1 MKTTMAGVTTGAC
14 RFLVHGAWARFKRPV
29 LAITV
34 LCAAAAAG
42 AAEPP
47 HLIALFPS
55 ASSPHWEG
63 FARIINHSD
72 EPGTVRITGIDD
84 AGVEH
89 GPVELSLEARASVH
103 LNSADLEA
111 GSAQKG
117 LPRGLD
123 DGDGDWRLHLSSEL
137 DIEPLSYI
145 RTGDGFVT
153 AMHQVVPAEGM
164 RHHVRFFNPGSNES
178 QVSWLRLVNPAE
190 EAVEVTIEGRDDA
203 GEAAPGGA
211 VSLTLAPGEAR
222 TLTAQALESGGAGM
236 TGSLG
241 DGKGKWQLFVSA
253 GGALEVMSLL
263 ASPTGHLSN
272 LSAFELRPPVCDP
285 ATGERTQVFALF
297 PSASSPHREGFARVI
312 NHSDEPGTVRI
323 TGIDDAGVEHGPVE
337 LSLEARA
344 SVHFNSADLEAG
356 SAQKGLS
363 AGLDH
368 GEGDWRLHLSSELD
382 IEPLSYIRTG
392 DGFVTAMHQAVPAEG
407 MRHHV
412 RFFNPGSNSSQVSRL
427 RLVNPTEEAVE
438 VTIEGR
444 DDAGE
449 AAPGGAVG
457 LTLAPGEARTLT
469 AQALESGGA
478 GMTGSLGDGT
488 GKWQLFVSAGGGLEV
503 MSLLV
508 SPTGH
513 LSNLSA
519 PVIAANAAN
528 AATPGTST
536 TVPEPRPGQLTTW
549 RDNTPAENILDHWN
563 DADALRRAMGLCD
576 TDVGSG
582 QAAFARLS
590 ETLEVGA
597 AESATLLRNVG
608 PDAMEIVGERAGIT
622 RGRWKG
628 GPAGTLDIDVDFR
641 FVPDLSESVRAQFER
656 AAKVWA
662 RRIRDDFRTYTIP
675 KGRTFSFSEGSIGG
689 SDRGTVTFT
698 FDEDAT
704 TNGLLIPVVATDKT
718 PWAALGFDVDNFESD
733 VENTE
738 EDFQPSLAV
747 MFVNPDNPDLRGRWA
762 DTAAHE
768 IGHALG
774 ITAVR
779 DGQRT
784 VKNLS
789 WLRNLDLTDHTFDG
803 PRARGANGGRP
814 VPLQWLV
821 PGRIA
826 VPPRTAGAERD
837 PGHLGVCNSIVSY
850 VCNLPEVLIPT
861 ELDFAVLDDIG
872 YEILDP
878 ETASEPE
885 LYGYAAWGRYSAG
898 GAGVERKLHYARR
911 SRPTRG
917 RFGASYRGYE
927 FRVDELRAGV
937 DAFGI
942 APDANFGEADPPAGL
957 PAIAWSG
964 TLIGVDMG
972 HEGLPP
978 VVGNARI
985 RVERSTLRG
994 TVQVHD
1000 LRVVADGKFS
1010 PFRTRDLRYDI
1021 SLAGNDFADAGGRL
1035 AGSLFGPGHEEMAA
1049 TVHDARSGVQLL
1061 AVVVT
1066 GRRAFS
1072 P

>member
-1 MKTTMAGVTTGAC
+1 MIA
-14 RFLVHGAWARFKRPV
+14 
-29 LAITV
+29 LAV
-34 LCAAAAAG
+34 LCAVGVPGTVSAASS
-42 AAEPP
+42 
-47 HLIALFPS
+47 HLLALFPS

-84 AGVEH
+84 AGVAH
-89 GPVELSLEARASVH
+89 GPVELSLEARASAH
-103 LNSADLEA
+103 FNSADLEA

-117 LPRGLD
+117 LSAGLD

-178 QVSWLRLVNPAE
+178 QVSRLRLVNPAE

-241 DGKGKWQLFVSA
+241 DGTGKWQLFVSA
-253 GGALEVMSLL
+253 GGA
-263 ASPTGHLSN
+263 
-272 LSAFELRPPVCDP
+272 
-285 ATGERTQVFALF
+285 
-297 PSASSPHREGFARVI
+297 
-312 NHSDEPGTVRI
+312 
-323 TGIDDAGVEHGPVE
+323 
-337 LSLEARA
+337 
-344 SVHFNSADLEAG
+344 
-356 SAQKGLS
+356 
-363 AGLDH
+363 
-368 GEGDWRLHLSSELD
+368 
-382 IEPLSYIRTG
+382 
-392 DGFVTAMHQAVPAEG
+392 
-407 MRHHV
+407 
-412 RFFNPGSNSSQVSRL
+412 
-427 RLVNPTEEAVE
+427 
-438 VTIEGR
+438 
-444 DDAGE
+444 
-449 AAPGGAVG
+449 
-457 LTLAPGEARTLT
+457 
-469 AQALESGGA
+469 
-478 GMTGSLGDGT
+478 
-488 GKWQLFVSAGGGLEV
+488 LEV

-519 PVIAANAAN
+519 PGIAANAAN
-528 AATPGTST
+528 AAIPGTST
-536 TVPEPRPGQLTTW
+536 TVPDPRRRQLTTW

-563 DADALRRAMGLCD
+563 DADALRQAMGLCD

-590 ETLEVGA
+590 ETLEVGT

-641 FVPDLSESVRAQFER
+641 FAPDLPESERAQFER

-675 KGRTFSFSEGSIGG
+675 KGRTFSSPERILGG
-689 SDRGTVTFT
+689 SGRGVVTIT
-698 FDEDAT
+698 FDEDVT
-704 TNGLLIPVVATDKT
+704 TNGLLISVVATDKT
-718 PWAALGFDVDNFESD
+718 PGGSLGFDLDNFESD

-738 EDFQPSLAV
+738 EDFQPSFAA
-747 MFVNPDNPDLRGRWA
+747 MFVNPDIVRSGRWRLGLP
-762 DTAAHE
+762 AHE
-768 IGHALG
+768 VGHALG
-774 ITAVR
+774 IGAVR
-779 DGQRT
+779 DVQGT
-784 VKNLS
+784 FMNLS

-814 VPLQWLV
+814 VPLQWLT
-821 PGRIA
+821 PRRRP

-850 VCNLPEVLIPT
+850 VCNPPEVLIPT

-957 PAIAWSG
+957 QAIVWSG

-1000 LRVVADGKFS
+1000 LRVVADGKSS

-1049 TVHDARSGVQLL
+1049 TVHDARSDVQLL

-1066 GRRAFS
+1066 GRRAIS

>member
-1 MKTTMAGVTTGAC
+1 MTAPPGPERPIPQQPSDASPPGPPGGAQPRSVLPNACVRRPNGPGARTNRICHRAAATAPQTIGTGHPLARHC
-14 RFLVHGAWARFKRPV
+14 WSWVKWLVIA
-29 LAITV
+29 LAV
-34 LCAAAAAG
+34 LCAVGVPGTVSAASS
-42 AAEPP
+42 
-47 HLIALFPS
+47 HVLALFPS

-89 GPVELSLEARASVH
+89 GPVELSLEARASAH
-103 LNSADLEA
+103 FNSADLEA

-117 LPRGLD
+117 LSAGLGH
-123 DGDGDWRLHLSSEL
+123 GDGDWRLHLSSEL

-153 AMHQVVPAEGM
+153 AMHQVVPSEGM
-164 RHHVRFFNPGSNES
+164 RHHVRFFNPGSNAS
-178 QVSWLRLVNPAE
+178 QVSRLRLVNPAE

-253 GGALEVMSLL
+253 GGGLEVMSLL

-285 ATGERTQVFALF
+285 ATGERTHFFALF
-297 PSASSPHREGFARVI
+297 PSASSPHWEGFARII

-344 SVHFNSADLEAG
+344 TAHFNSADLEAG
-356 SAQKGLS
+356 RAEKGLS
-363 AGLDH
+363 AGLGGD

-392 DGFVTAMHQAVPAEG
+392 DGFVTAMHQVVPSEG
-407 MRHHV
+407 GRHYV
-412 RFFNPGSNSSQVSRL
+412 GFFNPGSNASQVSRL
-427 RLVNPTEEAVE
+427 RLVNPAEEAVE

-488 GKWQLFVSAGGGLEV
+488 GKWQLLVSAGGGLEV

-519 PVIAANAAN
+519 PGIAAN

-563 DADALRRAMGLCD
+563 DTDALRQAMGLCD
-576 TDVGSG
+576 TDVVSG

-590 ETLEVGA
+590 ETLAVGT

-608 PDAMEIVGERAGIT
+608 PDAMEIVGERVGIT

-641 FVPDLSESVRAQFER
+641 FAPDLQESVRAQFER

-675 KGRTFSFSEGSIGG
+675 KGRTFSFSERFAGG
-689 SDRGTVTFT
+689 SGRGTVTFT

-704 TNGLLIPVVATDKT
+704 TNGLLIPVVATDKS
-718 PWAALGFDVDNFESD
+718 PWAACGLRCRQLRVGCGEH
-733 VENTE
+733 
-738 EDFQPSLAV
+738 
-747 MFVNPDNPDLRGRWA
+747 RGRLPA
-762 DTAAHE
+762 E
-768 IGHALG
+768 PRGHVRQSGQPGPAP
-774 ITAVR
+774 AV
-779 DGQRT
+779 
-784 VKNLS
+784 
-789 WLRNLDLTDHTFDG
+789 
-803 PRARGANGGRP
+803 
-814 VPLQWLV
+814 
-821 PGRIA
+821 
-826 VPPRTAGAERD
+826 
-837 PGHLGVCNSIVSY
+837 
-850 VCNLPEVLIPT
+850 
-861 ELDFAVLDDIG
+861 
-872 YEILDP
+872 
-878 ETASEPE
+878 
-885 LYGYAAWGRYSAG
+885 GRYRG
-898 GAGVERKLHYARR
+898 
-911 SRPTRG
+911 TRN
-917 RFGASYRGYE
+917 RT
-927 FRVDELRAGV
+927 RAGHHR
-937 DAFGI
+937 
-942 APDANFGEADPPAGL
+942 GEG
-957 PAIAWSG
+957 
-964 TLIGVDMG
+964 
-972 HEGLPP
+972 
-978 VVGNARI
+978 
-985 RVERSTLRG
+985 
-994 TVQVHD
+994 
-1000 LRVVADGKFS
+1000 
-1010 PFRTRDLRYDI
+1010 
-1021 SLAGNDFADAGGRL
+1021 
-1035 AGSLFGPGHEEMAA
+1035 
-1049 TVHDARSGVQLL
+1049 
-1061 AVVVT
+1061 
-1066 GRRAFS
+1066 
-1072 P
+1072 

>member
-1 MKTTMAGVTTGAC
+1 MSLLASPTGHLSNLSA
-14 RFLVHGAWARFKRPV
+14 FELRPPV
-29 LAITV
+29 CDPATGERTQV
-34 LCAAAAAG
+34 F
-42 AAEPP
+42 
-47 HLIALFPS
+47 ALFPS

-63 FARIINHSD
+63 FARVINHSD
-72 EPGTVRITGIDD
+72 KPGTVRITGIDD

-103 LNSADLEA
+103 FNSADLEA

-164 RHHVRFFNPGSNES
+164 RHHVRFFNPGSNSS
-178 QVSWLRLVNPAE
+178 QVSRLRLVNPTE

-222 TLTAQALESGGAGM
+222 TLTAQALESDGAGM

-263 ASPTGHLSN
+263 
-272 LSAFELRPPVCDP
+272 
-285 ATGERTQVFALF
+285 
-297 PSASSPHREGFARVI
+297 
-312 NHSDEPGTVRI
+312 
-323 TGIDDAGVEHGPVE
+323 
-337 LSLEARA
+337 
-344 SVHFNSADLEAG
+344 
-356 SAQKGLS
+356 
-363 AGLDH
+363 
-368 GEGDWRLHLSSELD
+368 
-382 IEPLSYIRTG
+382 
-392 DGFVTAMHQAVPAEG
+392 
-407 MRHHV
+407 
-412 RFFNPGSNSSQVSRL
+412 
-427 RLVNPTEEAVE
+427 
-438 VTIEGR
+438 
-444 DDAGE
+444 
-449 AAPGGAVG
+449 
-457 LTLAPGEARTLT
+457 
-469 AQALESGGA
+469 
-478 GMTGSLGDGT
+478 
-488 GKWQLFVSAGGGLEV
+488 
-503 MSLLV
+503 V

-519 PVIAANAAN
+519 PVIAAN

-549 RDNTPAENILDHWN
+549 RGNTPAENILDHWN

-675 KGRTFSFSEGSIGG
+675 KGRTFSFSEGFIGG

-779 DGQRT
+779 DDQAT

-803 PRARGANGGRP
+803 PRARGANEGRP
-814 VPLQWLV
+814 VPLQWLA

-826 VPPRTAGAERD
+826 VPPESPGAERD

-917 RFGASYRGYE
+917 PFGASYRGYE

-957 PAIAWSG
+957 QAIVWSG

-1000 LRVVADGKFS
+1000 LRVVADGKSS